1 MSPVSPFGES
11 NVSELLPIMENSEQ
25 SENITYFS
33 DSHLKLSYDELLSM
47 QAQNDMKK
55 MLFNQL
61 SDGEIKEENSSRE
74 DFDDSQTY
82 LEQNRFKQKFDEI
95 SSDPTY
101 NSDLEDDSIC
111 LKGTFSDEP
120 GSGLKI

>member
-1 MSPVSPFGES
+1 
-11 NVSELLPIMENSEQ
+11 
-25 SENITYFS
+25 
-33 DSHLKLSYDELLSM
+33 
-47 QAQNDMKK
+47 

-82 LEQNRFKQKFDEI
+82 LEQNRFQQKFDEI

-111 LKGTFSDEP
+111 LKGTFSEP